1 MKPLDIFG
9 LSDAMPLP
17 RNLKDRV
24 EVDAVFSERV
34 SGRNFLLT
42 GNLTGK
48 SLNFG
53 LFRTVFA
60 KISLRFTLLKERVTA
75 ISLLFK

>member
-1 MKPLDIFG
+1 
-9 LSDAMPLP
+9 MPLP

-24 EVDAVFSERV
+24 EVHAVFSERI

-42 GNLTGK
+42 GDLTGK

-53 LFRTVFA
+53 LFRKVFA
-60 KISLRFTLLKERVTA
+60 KISLRFTFLKERVTV